1 MRLQLRKAGTCGL
14 AFLLWRATPVAAQAS
29 NNTIYACVNRNG
41 DARIVDPTEECRR
54 QETLVRWNVVGPQG
68 PAGAPGPQGPAGP
81 QGLQGVAGPQ
91 GTIGPTGATGQTGSV
106 GPQGPKGDTGAQG
119 PQGAA
124 GAPGAK
130 GDTGAQGPQG
140 ATGAQGPQGA
150 TGAQG
155 AKGDTGAQGA
165 PGAQGPQGLTGPQGA
180 QGSTGSQGEKGDTG
194 ATGPQGL
201 TGPAGPQGPNG
212 DGFNYR
218 GEFDAN
224 ETYATYDVV
233 VFGGS
238 SFLAVA
244 PTSGAPGTD
253 PSWTLLVA
261 KGDTGATGATGP
273 IGLTGPQGLQGV
285 KGDTGATGS
294 QGVQGPAGTNG
305 GSVTVG
311 AAPAITCPGGGA
323 AITDAF
329 QNTQYVCDGA
339 TGPQGPQGAQGS
351 PGVATIIAQTWINAS
366 SFSAPI
372 VAMHSTANGPTGQA
386 ATIPNSTFTG
396 TTQGG
401 RLLIEA
407 TLPMTGTISAR
418 LVCQPNIDGLWAGTP
433 LGIAAFDHVFHVTT
447 SGGLVMAS
455 MSRVYPAPA
464 PGTHVF
470 SLGCSTTAA
479 SFSLMGNAVISF
491 TVLELR

>member
-29 NNTIYACVNRNG
+29 NNTIYACVNKDG
-41 DARIVDPTEECRR
+41 DVRIVDLTEQCRH
-54 QETLVRWNVVGPQG
+54 QETRVRWNVVGPPG

-81 QGLQGVAGPQ
+81 QGPQGVAGPQ
-91 GTIGPTGATGQTGSV
+91 GPIGPTGATGQTGSV
-106 GPQGPKGDTGAQG
+106 GPQGPKGDTGSQG
-119 PQGAA
+119 PQGLT
-124 GAPGAK
+124 GAPGAQ
-130 GDTGAQGPQG
+130 GVAGPQG
-140 ATGAQGPQGA
+140 PIGPIGATGQTGAVGPQGP
-150 TGAQG
+150 T
-155 AKGDTGAQGA
+155 GDTGAQGA
-165 PGAQGPQGLTGPQGA
+165 QGPIGPQGA
-180 QGSTGSQGEKGDTG
+180 TGGTG

-201 TGPAGPQGPNG
+201 TGPAGPQGPEG

-261 KGDTGATGATGP
+261 KGDTGATGGTGP
-273 IGLTGPQGLQGV
+273 IGLTGPQGPQGV
-285 KGDTGATGS
+285 KGDTGATGP

-305 GSVTVG
+305 SSVTVG

-351 PGVATIIAQTWINAS
+351 PGVATIVAQTWINMS
-366 SFSAPI
+366 SFSAPV
-372 VAMHSTANGPTGQA
+372 VACCATSGQTGPA

-407 TLPMTGTISAR
+407 TLPMTGTTSAR
-418 LVCQPNIDGLWAGTP
+418 LVCQPNIDGIWAGTP
-433 LGIAAFDHVFHVTT
+433 LGTATFDHVFSVTT
-447 SGGLVMAS
+447 NGGLVMAS
-455 MSRVYPAPA
+455 MSRVYPAPT

-470 SLGCSTTAA
+470 SLGCSTSAA
-479 SFSLMGNAVISF
+479 SFSLLGNAVISY

>member
-81 QGLQGVAGPQ
+81 QGPQGVAGPQ

-119 PQGAA
+119 TT

-155 AKGDTGAQGA
+155 AKGDAGAQGA

-180 QGSTGSQGEKGDTG
+180 QGSTGSQGEKGETG

-201 TGPAGPQGPNG
+201 TGPAGPQGPHG

-238 SFLAVA
+238 SFFAVA

-261 KGDTGATGATGP
+261 KGDTGATGSTGP
-273 IGLTGPQGLQGV
+273 TGPQGPQGV
-285 KGDTGATGS
+285 KGDTGATGP

-305 GSVTVG
+305 SSVTVG
-311 AAPAITCPGGGA
+311 AAPAITCPNGGA
-323 AITDAF
+323 AITDALS
-329 QNTQYVCDGA
+329 NTQYVCDGA
-339 TGPQGPQGAQGS
+339 PGPQGLQGIQGPAGTGTS
-351 PGVATIIAQTWINAS
+351 VILGETWVNHVSTYTAPFVSCCSTDFLATLAT
-366 SFSAPI
+366 P
-372 VAMHSTANGPTGQA
+372 A
-386 ATIPNSTFTG
+386 ATIPGSTFTA
-396 TTQGG
+396 TTTGG
-401 RLLIEA
+401 RLLIQA
-407 TLPMTGTISAR
+407 TIPMSMLAGPQ
-418 LVCQPNIDGLWAGTP
+418 LYCQPNIDGVWAG
-433 LGIAAFDHVFHVTT
+433 AAAGAMWDYIFQAPQTKANFNV
-447 SGGLVMAS
+447 SI
-455 MSRVYPAPA
+455 SRVYPAPA
-464 PGTHVF
+464 PGAHVF
-470 SLGCSTTAA
+470 SLACATNPVGAP
-479 SFSLMGNAVISF
+479 SLPVGGVISY
-491 TVLELR
+491 TVLELH